1 MEILKVFF
9 MNISRTLRLLSLLTA
24 MAVFSAAGIAGAAA
38 PAPAAEKAPAVV
50 WIDGATQ
57 KAVSTAEMLDGLKEY
72 QVIFFGEFHDSQ
84 PIHDAELDVL
94 KGLHDLHGD
103 KLVLSMEM
111 FERDVQSTMNDY
123 LAGTLS
129 EELFLSQSRPWPQY
143 MTAYKP
149 MVEFAKEKGIPVL
162 TGNIP
167 RRMAAAYAK
176 ARSLGGV
183 AAADKRY
190 LPKVHA
196 AGSDAY
202 RTKFAAT
209 MAGMNDMP
217 GGMKVPEAMIQ
228 PIFMAQCLKDDA
240 MAESIAEYLDV
251 HGDAIV
257 YHVVGN
263 FHSEGHL
270 GAVEK
275 LHGLRPDL
283 KIAVINAVHYDPA
296 AESAADAASAHADGG
311 EYLAL
316 ETAHGA

>member
-1 MEILKVFF
+1 

-24 MAVFSAAGIAGAAA
+24 MAVVSAAGMAGAAS
-38 PAPAAEKAPAVV
+38 PAPAAEKAPAVL

-94 KGLHDLHGD
+94 KGLHDLHGN

-111 FERDVQSTMNDY
+111 FERDVQTTMDDY

-176 ARSLGGV
+176 ARSLDGV

-217 GGMKVPEAMIQ
+217 GGMKVPEAMVQ
-228 PIFMAQCLKDDA
+228 PMFMAQCLKDDA
-240 MAESIAEYLDV
+240 MAESIAEYLDD
-251 HGDAIV
+251 HGDAVV

-283 KIAVINAVHYDPA
+283 KIAVINTVHYDPA

>member
-1 MEILKVFF
+1 

-24 MAVFSAAGIAGAAA
+24 MTVFSAAGMAGAAA
-38 PAPAAEKAPAVV
+38 PAPAAEKAPAVL
-50 WIDGATQ
+50 WIDGAAQ

-72 QVIFFGEFHDSQ
+72 RVIFFGEFHDSQ

-103 KLVLSMEM
+103 KMVLSMEM
-111 FERDVQSTMNDY
+111 FERDVQTTMDDY

-176 ARSLGGV
+176 ARSLDGV

-228 PIFMAQCLKDDA
+228 PMFMAQCLKDDA

>member
-1 MEILKVFF
+1 

-24 MAVFSAAGIAGAAA
+24 MTVFSAAGMAGAAA
-38 PAPAAEKAPAVV
+38 PAPAAEKAPAVL
-50 WIDGATQ
+50 WIDGAAQ

-84 PIHDAELDVL
+84 PIHDAELL

-103 KLVLSMEM
+103 KMVLSMEM
-111 FERDVQSTMNDY
+111 FERDVQTTMDDY

-176 ARSLGGV
+176 ARSLDGV

-228 PIFMAQCLKDDA
+228 PMFMAQCLKDDA

>member
-1 MEILKVFF
+1 

-38 PAPAAEKAPAVV
+38 PAPAAEKAPAVI
-50 WIDGATQ
+50 WIDGAAQ
-57 KAVSTAEMLDGLKEY
+57 KAVSTAEMLDGLKDY

-94 KGLHDLHGD
+94 KGLHDLHGE

-111 FERDVQSTMNDY
+111 FERDVQPMMDDY

-143 MTAYKP
+143 RTAYKP
-149 MVEFAKEKGIPVL
+149 LVDFAKSQGLPVL
-162 TGNIP
+162 TSNIP

-176 ARSLGGV
+176 AGSLNGI
-183 AAADKRY
+183 AEADRPY
-190 LPKVHA
+190 LPKVHK
-196 AGSDAY
+196 AGSEAY
-202 RTKFAAT
+202 RAKFAAT
-209 MAGMNDMP
+209 MAAMNDMP
-217 GGMKVPEAMIQ
+217 EAMVQ
-228 PIFMAQCLKDDA
+228 PMFMAQCLKDDA

-251 HGDAIV
+251 HGDAVV

>member
-1 MEILKVFF
+1 

-24 MAVFSAAGIAGAAA
+24 MAVFSAAGIAGAAV

-50 WIDGATQ
+50 WIDGAAQ

-94 KGLHDLHGD
+94 KGLHDLHGE

-111 FERDVQSTMNDY
+111 FERDVQTTMDDY

-176 ARSLGGV
+176 ARSLDGV

-202 RTKFAAT
+202 RMKFAAT

-228 PIFMAQCLKDDA
+228 PMFMAQCLKDDA

>member
-1 MEILKVFF
+1 
-9 MNISRTLRLLSLLTA
+9 MNISRTLRLLPLLTA
-24 MAVFSAAGIAGAAA
+24 MTVFSAAGMAGAAA

-50 WIDGATQ
+50 WIDGATK

-111 FERDVQSTMNDY
+111 FERDVQTTMDDY

-176 ARSLGGV
+176 ARSLDGV

-209 MAGMNDMP
+209 MAGMNNMP
-217 GGMKVPEAMIQ
+217 GGMNVPEAMIQ
-228 PIFMAQCLKDDA
+228 PMFMAQCLKDDA
-240 MAESIAEYLDV
+240 MAESIAEYLDD

>member
-1 MEILKVFF
+1 
-9 MNISRTLRLLSLLTA
+9 MNISRTLRLLPLLTA
-24 MAVFSAAGIAGAAA
+24 MTVFSAAGMAGAAA

-50 WIDGATQ
+50 WIDGATK

-111 FERDVQSTMNDY
+111 FERDVQTTMDDY

-149 MVEFAKEKGIPVL
+149 MAEFAKEKGIPVL

-176 ARSLGGV
+176 ARSLDGV

-209 MAGMNDMP
+209 MAGMNNMP
-217 GGMKVPEAMIQ
+217 GGMNVPEAMIQ
-228 PIFMAQCLKDDA
+228 PMFMAQCLKDDA
-240 MAESIAEYLDV
+240 MAESIAEYLDD

-283 KIAVINAVHYDPA
+283 KVAVINAVHYDPA

>member
-1 MEILKVFF
+1 

-38 PAPAAEKAPAVV
+38 PAPAAEKAPAVI
-50 WIDGATQ
+50 WIDGAAQ

-111 FERDVQSTMNDY
+111 FERDVQTTMDDY

-143 MTAYKP
+143 MMAYKP

-176 ARSLGGV
+176 AGSLNGI
-183 AAADKRY
+183 AEADRLY
-190 LPKVHA
+190 LPKVHK
-196 AGSDAY
+196 AGSEAY
-202 RTKFAAT
+202 RAKFAAT
-209 MAGMNDMP
+209 MAAMNDMP
-217 GGMKVPEAMIQ
+217 GGMKVPEAMVQ
-228 PIFMAQCLKDDA
+228 PMFMAQCLKDDA
-240 MAESIAEYLDV
+240 MAESIADYLDT
-251 HGDAIV
+251 HGAAVV

-270 GAVEK
+270 GVVEK

-283 KIAVINAVHYDPA
+283 KIAVINAVHFDPA
-296 AESAADAASAHADGG
+296 AESAADAASAHGGDG

>member
-1 MEILKVFF
+1 

-24 MAVFSAAGIAGAAA
+24 MTVFSAAGMAGAA
-38 PAPAAEKAPAVV
+38 AAEKAPAVV

-111 FERDVQSTMNDY
+111 FERDVQTTMDDY

-143 MTAYKP
+143 RTAYKP

-176 ARSLGGV
+176 ARSLDGV

-217 GGMKVPEAMIQ
+217 GGMNVPEVMVQ
-228 PIFMAQCLKDDA
+228 PMFMAQCLKDDA
-240 MAESIAEYLDV
+240 MAESIAEYLDD

>member
-1 MEILKVFF
+1 

-24 MAVFSAAGIAGAAA
+24 MTVFSAAGMAGAAA
-38 PAPAAEKAPAVV
+38 PAPAAEKAPAVL

-111 FERDVQSTMNDY
+111 FERDVQPVMDDY

-176 ARSLGGV
+176 ARSLDGV

-217 GGMKVPEAMIQ
+217 GGMKVPEAMVQ
-228 PIFMAQCLKDDA
+228 PMFMAQCLKDDA
-240 MAESIAEYLDV
+240 MTESIAEYLDD

-270 GAVEK
+270 GVVEK

-283 KIAVINAVHYDPA
+283 KIAVINAVHFDPA
-296 AESAADAASAHADGG
+296 AESAADAASAHGGDG

>member
-1 MEILKVFF
+1 

-24 MAVFSAAGIAGAAA
+24 MAVVSAAGMAGAAS
-38 PAPAAEKAPAVV
+38 PAPAAEKAPAVL

-94 KGLHDLHGD
+94 KGLHDLHGN

-111 FERDVQSTMNDY
+111 FERDVQTTMDDY

-176 ARSLGGV
+176 ARSLDGV

-209 MAGMNDMP
+209 IAGMNDMP
-217 GGMKVPEAMIQ
+217 GGMKVPEAMVQ
-228 PIFMAQCLKDDA
+228 PMLMAQCLKDDA
-240 MAESIAEYLDV
+240 MAESIAEYLDD
-251 HGDAIV
+251 HGDAVV

-283 KIAVINAVHYDPA
+283 KIAVINTVHYDPA

>member
-1 MEILKVFF
+1 

-24 MAVFSAAGIAGAAA
+24 MTVFSAAGMAGATA
-38 PAPAAEKAPAVV
+38 PAPAAEKAPAVL

-94 KGLHDLHGD
+94 KGL
-103 KLVLSMEM
+103 VLSMEM
-111 FERDVQSTMNDY
+111 FERDVQTTMDDY

-176 ARSLGGV
+176 ARSLDGV

-217 GGMKVPEAMIQ
+217 GGMKVPEAMVQ
-228 PIFMAQCLKDDA
+228 PMFMAQCLKDDA
-240 MAESIAEYLDV
+240 MAESIAEYLDD
-251 HGDAIV
+251 HGDAVV

>member
-1 MEILKVFF
+1 
-9 MNISRTLRLLSLLTA
+9 
-24 MAVFSAAGIAGAAA
+24 
-38 PAPAAEKAPAVV
+38 
-50 WIDGATQ
+50 
-57 KAVSTAEMLDGLKEY
+57 MLDGLKDY

-111 FERDVQSTMNDY
+111 FERDVQTTMDDY

-176 ARSLGGV
+176 ARSLDGV

-217 GGMKVPEAMIQ
+217 GGMKVTEAMVQ
-228 PIFMAQCLKDDA
+228 PMFMAQCLKDDA
-240 MAESIAEYLDV
+240 MAESIADYLDT
-251 HGDAIV
+251 HGDAVV

>member
-1 MEILKVFF
+1 
-9 MNISRTLRLLSLLTA
+9 MNIPRTLRLLSLLTA
-24 MAVFSAAGIAGAAA
+24 MTVFSAAGIAGAAA
-38 PAPAAEKAPAVV
+38 PAPAAEKAPAVL

-57 KAVSTAEMLDGLKEY
+57 KAVSTAEMLDSLKEY

-111 FERDVQSTMNDY
+111 FERDVQTTMDEY

-176 ARSLGGV
+176 ARSLDGV

-190 LPKVHA
+190 LPKVHV

-217 GGMKVPEAMIQ
+217 GGMKVPEAMVE
-228 PIFMAQCLKDDA
+228 PMFMAQCLKDDA
-240 MAESIAEYLDV
+240 MAESIADYLDT
-251 HGDAIV
+251 HGDAVV

-296 AESAADAASAHADGG
+296 AESAADAASDHADGG

>member
-1 MEILKVFF
+1 

-24 MAVFSAAGIAGAAA
+24 MTVFSAAGMAGAAA
-38 PAPAAEKAPAVV
+38 PAPAAEKAPAVL

-111 FERDVQSTMNDY
+111 FERDVQTTMDDY

-176 ARSLGGV
+176 ARSLDGV

-202 RTKFAAT
+202 RMKFAAT

-217 GGMKVPEAMIQ
+217 GGMKVTEAMVQ
-228 PIFMAQCLKDDA
+228 PMFMAQCLKDDA
-240 MAESIAEYLDV
+240 MAESIADYLDT
-251 HGDAIV
+251 HGDAVV
-257 YHVVGN
+257 YHV
-263 FHSEGHL
+263 S
-270 GAVEK
+270 
-275 LHGLRPDL
+275 R
-283 KIAVINAVHYDPA
+283 
-296 AESAADAASAHADGG
+296 
-311 EYLAL
+311 
-316 ETAHGA
+316 

>member
-1 MEILKVFF
+1 

-38 PAPAAEKAPAVV
+38 PVSAAEKAPAVI
-50 WIDGATQ
+50 WIDGAAQ

-111 FERDVQSTMNDY
+111 FERDVQTTMDDY

-176 ARSLGGV
+176 ARSLDGV

-217 GGMKVPEAMIQ
+217 GGMKVPEAMVQ
-228 PIFMAQCLKDDA
+228 PMFMAQCLKDDA
-240 MAESIAEYLDV
+240 MAESIAEYLDD

-270 GAVEK
+270 GVVEK

-283 KIAVINAVHYDPA
+283 KIAVINAVHFDPA
-296 AESAADAASAHADGG
+296 AESAADAASAHGGDG

>member
-1 MEILKVFF
+1 
-9 MNISRTLRLLSLLTA
+9 
-24 MAVFSAAGIAGAAA
+24 MAVVSAAGMAGAAS
-38 PAPAAEKAPAVV
+38 PAPAAEKAPAVL

-94 KGLHDLHGD
+94 KGLHDLHGN

-111 FERDVQSTMNDY
+111 FERDVQTTMDDY

-176 ARSLGGV
+176 ARSLDGV

-209 MAGMNDMP
+209 IAGMNDMP
-217 GGMKVPEAMIQ
+217 GGMKVPEAMVQ
-228 PIFMAQCLKDDA
+228 PMLMAQCLKDDA
-240 MAESIAEYLDV
+240 MAESIAEYLDD
-251 HGDAIV
+251 HGDAVV

-283 KIAVINAVHYDPA
+283 KIAVINTVHYDPA

>member
-1 MEILKVFF
+1 

-24 MAVFSAAGIAGAAA
+24 MAVFSAAGIAGAAV

-57 KAVSTAEMLDGLKEY
+57 KSVSTAEMLDGLKEY

-111 FERDVQSTMNDY
+111 FERDVQTTMDDY

-190 LPKVHA
+190 LPKVHV

-228 PIFMAQCLKDDA
+228 PMFMAQCLKDDA

>member
-1 MEILKVFF
+1 

-50 WIDGATQ
+50 WIDGAAQ

-94 KGLHDLHGD
+94 KGLHDLHGE

-111 FERDVQSTMNDY
+111 FERDVQTTMDDY

-176 ARSLGGV
+176 ARSLDGV

-202 RTKFAAT
+202 RMKFAAT

-228 PIFMAQCLKDDA
+228 PMFMAQCLKDDA